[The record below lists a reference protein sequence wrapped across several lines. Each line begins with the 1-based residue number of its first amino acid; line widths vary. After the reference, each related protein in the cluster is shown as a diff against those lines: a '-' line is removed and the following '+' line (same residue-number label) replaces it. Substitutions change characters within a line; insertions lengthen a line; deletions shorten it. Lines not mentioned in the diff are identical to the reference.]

1 MCSLCVYP
9 FCSKTL
15 SLRFRCANK
24 SKLPLELMCKTR
36 GQHKS
41 ALQRVEGESFRCPT
55 PSPKMAPWS
64 SCPAAISLRSPPH
77 PPWWLT
83 VCDMGMFNI
92 QVSYSILHRYMTIVS
107 WSARVA
113 GTLNKPC
120 WTTDCTW
127 GKVVVRTCGLLNGF
141 IGYVSKC
148 PCYMCCFLIP
158 NRVFELAAIDML
170 VWVWDKSADTG
181 HAVKLAA
188 IDMLV
193 FTSPHWPAESERPPR
208 QCAASTYL
216 NGLASAVKRWW
227 FYFDN
232 QDITTFNV
240 QFHSC

>member
-1 MCSLCVYP
+1 MDICVH
-9 FCSKTL
+9 FVCTL
-15 SLRFRCANK
+15 SVQKPCLSGSGVRKKASYLWNWCAK
-24 SKLPLELMCKTR
+24 PEVSI
-36 GQHKS
+36 KS
-41 ALQRVEGESFRCPT
+41 ALQRVQGESFRCPT

-83 VCDMGMFNI
+83 ACDMGMFNI

-107 WSARVA
+107 WRARVA

-120 WTTDCTW
+120 WTTDCKW
-127 GKVVVRTCGLLNGF
+127 GKVVVWTCGLLNGF

-181 HAVKLAA
+181 HAVKFSSSLS
-188 IDMLV
+188 LHL
-193 FTSPHWPAESERPPR
+193 SS
-208 QCAASTYL
+208 
-216 NGLASAVKRWW
+216 LASRKRAAPTAMCGVDLPQW
-227 FYFDN
+227 
-232 QDITTFNV
+232 
-240 QFHSC
+240 SCECRKAMVILFR